1 MFKRL
6 RTWWQIRTGTE
17 ETPFDGDVPAWM
29 ISLVVHLGLLVLLT
43 LFLRELPPEEG
54 RVELVSTV
62 VEPEV
67 DVPQEFFL
75 SDLEKVEIGANSV
88 SGVDMADAMAEVEA
102 EITEQIIPETPEPA
116 VVPTPDVTYSEP
128 TIDNLLETDL
138 ALQSVPNMV
147 VQGAAGVGTTGA
159 AGAIDRITQSI
170 IDSLEDRNTLV
181 VWIFDKSVSLSA
193 QRAAIVKRLD
203 RIYQELGV
211 IEASG
216 DPRFAR
222 HHDKPLLT
230 AVMGFG
236 EDVTFELKKPTDQ
249 LPEIKAAV
257 AGIQDDESG
266 KEYVFNAVHM
276 AAERYR
282 SYTLGS
288 NRRNV
293 MLVLF
298 TDEAGDDAV
307 EMLDRAVALCR
318 RFVMPVYVVGIPAP
332 FGRKRV
338 EVKWVDPDPQYDQ
351 TAQWTPVTQGP
362 ESLFEERIKISFSG
376 TYREEEEPL
385 DSGFGP
391 FALTRL
397 AVGTGGIYFSVHPNR
412 HPGRP
417 VGKAET
423 AHLSAY
429 IKHFFDPEKM
439 RRYRPDYVTVKEY
452 QRIVQNNKTKLALLT
467 AARRSWA
474 VPMDAPRLRFPKRSE
489 ADLANLLTE
498 AQQSAAKLLAG
509 TLLEMYSDLKEGE
522 RDRPSLVEPRWQAG
536 YDLAM
541 GRTLALKVRTT
552 GYNQMLAAAKR
563 GMKFQNERNDTW
575 VLEPSEKILSG
586 SAMQKEGQRAKD
598 YLQRVVQDH
607 PGTPW
612 ALLAAR
618 ELEDPLGW
626 EWTEAFSN
634 IQARE
639 ARAGNNRP
647 PRQKDDERKMLKPK
661 ARRAPPKI

>member
-1 MFKRL
+1 
-6 RTWWQIRTGTE
+6 
-17 ETPFDGDVPAWM
+17 
-29 ISLVVHLGLLVLLT
+29 
-43 LFLRELPPEEG
+43 
-54 RVELVSTV
+54 
-62 VEPEV
+62 
-67 DVPQEFFL
+67 
-75 SDLEKVEIGANSV
+75 
-88 SGVDMADAMAEVEA
+88 
-102 EITEQIIPETPEPA
+102 
-116 VVPTPDVTYSEP
+116 
-128 TIDNLLETDL
+128 
-138 ALQSVPNMV
+138 
-147 VQGAAGVGTTGA
+147 
-159 AGAIDRITQSI
+159 
-170 IDSLEDRNTLV
+170 
-181 VWIFDKSVSLSA
+181 
-193 QRAAIVKRLD
+193 
-203 RIYQELGV
+203 
-211 IEASG
+211 
-216 DPRFAR
+216 
-222 HHDKPLLT
+222 
-230 AVMGFG
+230 
-236 EDVTFELKKPTDQ
+236 
-249 LPEIKAAV
+249 
-257 AGIQDDESG
+257 
-266 KEYVFNAVHM
+266 
-276 AAERYR
+276 
-282 SYTLGS
+282 
-288 NRRNV
+288 
-293 MLVLF
+293 
-298 TDEAGDDAV
+298 
-307 EMLDRAVALCR
+307 
-318 RFVMPVYVVGIPAP
+318 
-332 FGRKRV
+332 
-338 EVKWVDPDPQYDQ
+338 
-351 TAQWTPVTQGP
+351 
-362 ESLFEERIKISFSG
+362 
-376 TYREEEEPL
+376 
-385 DSGFGP
+385 
-391 FALTRL
+391 
-397 AVGTGGIYFSVHPNR
+397 
-412 HPGRP
+412 P

-563 GMKFQNERNDTW
+563 GMKFKIERNDTW